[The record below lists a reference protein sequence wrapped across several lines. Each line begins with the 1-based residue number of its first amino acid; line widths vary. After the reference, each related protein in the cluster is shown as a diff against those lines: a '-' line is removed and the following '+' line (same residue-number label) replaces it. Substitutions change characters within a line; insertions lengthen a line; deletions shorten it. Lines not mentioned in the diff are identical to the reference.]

1 MFIKE
6 VLKQPEMFSG
16 QQVKFK
22 GWVSNVRGN
31 TKVKFIEINDGST
44 VLNLQCVLKNDNYD
58 LAIVDNLGIGSS
70 VEITG
75 LFVSTPDKQQ
85 KAEVA
90 VEKIEILSLVKLDE
104 YPIQNK
110 EISVEVLRQMPH
122 LRHRTRL
129 FKSIMILRSALFF
142 EINNFF
148 QSEGFINFSAPILT
162 SNDGEGA
169 GETFIVDDEKGGFFN
184 KKTTLGVTGQL
195 HAESYALGFQKV
207 YTFAPTFRAEKSNTK
222 KHAAEFWMVEPEVAF
237 FNLNDIIDLGE
248 KMLKT
253 SIVNVI
259 SKHSSEFDFLEK
271 YTGINLRKRLI
282 DFTKNQIEK
291 VNYEDALKILREHKD
306 QFENQD
312 LDFGADLKTEHERF
326 LAEQVFKAPVAITNY
341 PKDIKAFYMHQNDD
355 GRTVAAFDL
364 LVPGIGELIGG
375 SQREVR
381 YEKLEQRINELG
393 MNQEDLQW
401 YLDLRKFGNA
411 GSAGFGLGFERL
423 VMYVTGIDNI
433 RDVIPYPRTNKTVLM

>member
-85 KAEVA
+85 KAEVS

>member
-85 KAEVA
+85 KAEVS

-169 GETFIVDDEKGGFFN
+169 GETFVVDDEKGGFFN

>member
-85 KAEVA
+85 KAEVS

-259 SKHSSEFDFLEK
+259 SKHNSEFDFLEK

>member
-85 KAEVA
+85 KAEVS

-375 SQREVR
+375 SQREVC